1 MSVYNILFLSF
12 YFTCSDACYLM
23 PNIVYLCFLFIYSV
37 LEKVILLV
45 FSIWQLAF
53 YLVDLI
59 LLFNFYFFNHAHIIF
74 IFFLLCHLG
83 LLYFSL
89 LKNLG
94 DYLAYKFLAFF
105 FANMFN
111 Y

>member
-1 MSVYNILFLSF
+1 MS
-12 YFTCSDACYLM
+12 
-23 PNIVYLCFLFIYSV
+23 
-37 LEKVILLV
+37 
-45 FSIWQLAF
+45 
-53 YLVDLI
+53 
-59 LLFNFYFFNHAHIIF
+59 
-74 IFFLLCHLG
+74 LG

-94 DYLAYKFLAFF
+94 DYLAYEFLAFF